1 MSIYYLHHNENVFPS
16 SHTFDPSRWLSDPIT
31 GRPPLG
37 PDDEKLLTRYLN
49 PFSRGT
55 RQCLG
60 MHLAYAEMYI
70 CLANL
75 FRGCR
80 IELFE
85 TSEMDVKMHS
95 EQFLALPHPDSKGV
109 RVLIR

>member
-1 MSIYYLHHNENVFPS
+1 
-16 SHTFDPSRWLSDPIT
+16 
-31 GRPPLG
+31 
-37 PDDEKLLTRYLN
+37 
-49 PFSRGT
+49 
-55 RQCLG
+55 

-75 FRGCR
+75 FRRCR